1 MTDQRS
7 HEDESAQMDRKDIS
21 GTIDVLSAPT
31 EPNQTEE
38 LSASPKFLS
47 EKSEKNRFNLAG
59 AFHLLRLSDLAQELG
74 AEPVAEEARELAA
87 RVSEGR
93 FYVACVGQ
101 FKRGKS
107 TLLNALVGHEVVPTG
122 FVPVTAVPTVIRF
135 GDEPHA
141 RVRMR
146 DGVWRD
152 VAMTDLKEYVTEELN
167 PENKKVVDGAE
178 VFVPSPL
185 LSSGM
190 CFVDTPGLGSVFTG
204 NTATTQAFI
213 PHIDAA
219 LVVVGA
225 DPPIAGEELALVE
238 EVGRQVQDLILVINK
253 ADRTTD
259 PERAAAVKFTREILE
274 KRLRRP
280 MGEVFEVSAAE
291 RMDNRG
297 PLRDWEKLLGSLYHL
312 VEDSGRSLVRTA
324 CDRGLQRLSEQLLAI
339 ISEDRDALL
348 RPVEES
354 ERRIDLMRETISE
367 AERSM
372 HELDYLFMAE
382 LHRISDLFGERH
394 KRFFQSAWA
403 ESETEFGQALPSL
416 LLGFGPRYRRRVMH
430 LAQEI
435 SRREVM
441 PWLKPEQEEGECQ
454 YRAVA
459 ARFVEMGNNFLKKL
473 AGAGLSELTRMPH
486 ALDPEKG
493 FRVRSSF
500 IFEDFIG
507 TAQPPSP
514 LRWLADVFLPLV
526 GARKVITNEAR
537 EFLRHLLEINSARVQ
552 NDVLNRI
559 QDSRGRLE
567 AEIRKLL
574 HEISRI
580 AEQALDRARK
590 VKEEGTPAVQSA
602 IERLNGLE
610 RDVSALV

>member
-1 MTDQRS
+1 METMAQLTTDRWA
-7 HEDESAQMDRKDIS
+7 ENLVPMD
-21 GTIDVLSAPT
+21 G
-31 EPNQTEE
+31 
-38 LSASPKFLS
+38 AS
-47 EKSEKNRFNLAG
+47 
-59 AFHLLRLSDLAQELG
+59 RLSGLGRLAQELG
-74 AEPVAEEARELAA
+74 AESVAEEASELAE
-87 RVSEGR
+87 RISEGR

-107 TLLNALVGHEVVPTG
+107 TLLNALVGHAVVPTG
-122 FVPVTAVPTVIRF
+122 FVPVTAVTTVIRF
-135 GDEPHA
+135 GDELHA

-146 DGVWRD
+146 DGSWQD
-152 VAMTDLKEYVTEELN
+152 IGMSDLKEYVTEELN
-167 PENKKVVDGAE
+167 PENKRGVDGAE
-178 VFVPSPL
+178 VFVPSQL

-190 CFVDTPGLGSVFTG
+190 CFVDTPGLGSVFTR

-238 EVGRQVQDLILVINK
+238 SIGTQVQDLILVINK
-253 ADRTTD
+253 ADRTSD
-259 PERAAAVKFTREILE
+259 LERAAAAKFTREVLE
-274 KRLRRP
+274 KRLHRP

-291 RMDNRG
+291 RLQKQG
-297 PLRDWEKLLGSLYHL
+297 PLRDWEKLLASLHDL
-312 VEDSGRSLVRTA
+312 LEDSGRNLVRAA
-324 CDRGLQRLSEQLLAI
+324 CDRGLLRLSEQLLAI
-339 ISEDRDALL
+339 ISEDREALL
-348 RPVEES
+348 RPIEES
-354 ERRIDLMRETISE
+354 ERRIELMKETIND
-367 AERSM
+367 AERSIR
-372 HELDYLFMAE
+372 ELSFLFMAE
-382 LHRISDLFGERH
+382 QHRISDLFGDRH
-394 KRFFQSAWA
+394 KKFFSSAWND
-403 ESETEFGQALPSL
+403 SELEFNRDLTSVPR
-416 LLGFGPRYRRRVMH
+416 GFGPHYRRRVMH
-430 LAQEI
+430 LAQKI
-435 SRREVM
+435 SRCKVM
-441 PWLKPEQEEGECQ
+441 PWLKPEQEEGERQ

-459 ARFVEMGNNFLKKL
+459 TRFVEMGNNFLKKL

-486 ALDPEKG
+486 ALDPEEG
-493 FRVRSSF
+493 LRVRSRF
-500 IFEDFIG
+500 VFEDFIG

-574 HEISRI
+574 HEVSRI

-602 IERLNGLE
+602 IERLSRLE
-610 RDVSALV
+610 RDVSALVKSRSAK

>member
-1 MTDQRS
+1 MQEQNGSLTVQAYDSFSTETPVPTDGSSR
-7 HEDESAQMDRKDIS
+7 
-21 GTIDVLSAPT
+21 
-31 EPNQTEE
+31 
-38 LSASPKFLS
+38 
-47 EKSEKNRFNLAG
+47 
-59 AFHLLRLSDLAQELG
+59 LLRLGRLAQELG
-74 AEPVAEEARELAA
+74 TEPVAEEARELAA

-107 TLLNALVGHEVVPTG
+107 TLLNALVGYEVVPTG
-122 FVPVTAVPTVIRF
+122 FIPVTAVPTVIRF
-135 GDEPHA
+135 GDARHA

-146 DGVWRD
+146 DGMWRD
-152 VAMTDLKEYVTEELN
+152 IAMAELKEYVTEELN
-167 PENKKVVDGAE
+167 PENKKAVDGAE

-190 CFVDTPGLGSVFTG
+190 CLVDTPGLGSVFTG

-238 EVGRQVQDLILVINK
+238 SIGTQVQELILVINK

-259 PERAAAVKFTREILE
+259 PERAAAAKFTREILE
-274 KRLRRP
+274 KRLHRP

-291 RMDNRG
+291 RMEDRG
-297 PLRDWEKLLGSLYHL
+297 PLRDWEKLLASLHCL
-312 VEDSGRSLVRTA
+312 VEDSGRNLVRAA

-348 RPVEES
+348 RPIEES
-354 ERRIDLMRETISE
+354 ERRIELMKETVSE
-367 AERSM
+367 AARSM
-372 HELDYLFMAE
+372 RELDYLFMAE

-394 KRFFQSAWA
+394 KRFFHSAWT
-403 ESETEFGQALPSL
+403 ESETEFSKELPSVP
-416 LLGFGPRYRRRVMH
+416 LGFGPNYRRRVMH

-435 SRREVM
+435 SRRKVT
-441 PWLKPEQEEGECQ
+441 PWLKPEQEEGERQ
-454 YRAVA
+454 YRAA
-459 ARFVEMGNNFLKKL
+459 ALRFVEMGNSFLKKL
-473 AGAGLSELTRMPH
+473 ADAGLNELTRMPH

-514 LRWLADVFLPLV
+514 LRWLADVLLPLV
-526 GARKVITNEAR
+526 GARKAITNEAR

-574 HEISRI
+574 YEISRI

-590 VKEEGTPAVQSA
+590 VKEEGAPAVQSA
-602 IERLNGLE
+602 VERLNRLE
-610 RDVSALV
+610 REVSALVVL

>member
-1 MTDQRS
+1 METMAHLTTDRWA
-7 HEDESAQMDRKDIS
+7 ENLVPMD
-21 GTIDVLSAPT
+21 G
-31 EPNQTEE
+31 
-38 LSASPKFLS
+38 AS
-47 EKSEKNRFNLAG
+47 
-59 AFHLLRLSDLAQELG
+59 RLSGLGRLAQELG
-74 AEPVAEEARELAA
+74 AESVAEEASELAE

-107 TLLNALVGHEVVPTG
+107 TLLNALVGHAVVPTG

-135 GDEPHA
+135 GDELHA

-146 DGVWRD
+146 DGSWQD
-152 VAMTDLKEYVTEELN
+152 IGMSDLKEYVTEELN
-167 PENKKVVDGAE
+167 PENKRGVDGAE
-178 VFVPSPL
+178 VFVPSQL

-238 EVGRQVQDLILVINK
+238 SIGTQVQDLILVINK
-253 ADRTTD
+253 ADRTSD
-259 PERAAAVKFTREILE
+259 PERAAAAKFTREVLE
-274 KRLRRP
+274 KRLHRP
-280 MGEVFEVSAAE
+280 MGNVFEVSAAE
-291 RMDNRG
+291 RLEKQG
-297 PLRDWEKLLGSLYHL
+297 PLRDWEELLASLHDL
-312 VEDSGRSLVRTA
+312 VEDSGRNLVRAA
-324 CDRGLQRLSEQLLAI
+324 CDRGLLRLSEQLLAI
-339 ISEDRDALL
+339 ISEDREALL
-348 RPVEES
+348 RPIEES
-354 ERRIDLMRETISE
+354 ERRIELLKETIND

-372 HELDYLFMAE
+372 RELSFLFMAE
-382 LHRISDLFGERH
+382 QHRISDLFGDRH
-394 KRFFQSAWA
+394 KKFFSSAWND
-403 ESETEFGQALPSL
+403 SELEFSRDLTSVP
-416 LLGFGPRYRRRVMH
+416 LGFGPHFRRRVMH
-430 LAQEI
+430 LAQKI
-435 SRREVM
+435 SRCKVM
-441 PWLKPEQEEGECQ
+441 PWLKPEQEEGERQ

-459 ARFVEMGNNFLKKL
+459 TRFVEMGNNFLKKL

-486 ALDPEKG
+486 ALDPERG
-493 FRVRSSF
+493 LRVRSRF
-500 IFEDFIG
+500 VFEDFIG

-574 HEISRI
+574 HEVSRI

-602 IERLNGLE
+602 IGRLNRIE
-610 RDVSALV
+610 KDVSALV

>member
-1 MTDQRS
+1 MQDCGNLPTGTPVS
-7 HEDESAQMDRKDIS
+7 MD
-21 GTIDVLSAPT
+21 
-31 EPNQTEE
+31 
-38 LSASPKFLS
+38 
-47 EKSEKNRFNLAG
+47 G
-59 AFHLLRLSDLAQELG
+59 AIRLLRLGRLAQELG
-74 AEPVAEEARELAA
+74 AEPVAEEASELAA

-107 TLLNALVGHEVVPTG
+107 TLLNALIGRAVVPTG

-135 GDEPHA
+135 GDQLHA

-146 DGVWRD
+146 DGSWQD
-152 VAMTDLKEYVTEELN
+152 VSMPDLKEYVTEELN
-167 PENKKVVDGAE
+167 PENKKAVEGAE

-204 NTATTQAFI
+204 NTATTQAFV

-225 DPPIAGEELALVE
+225 DPPIAGEELSLVE
-238 EVGRQVQDLILVINK
+238 AVGKQVQDLILVINK

-291 RMDNRG
+291 RMENRG
-297 PLRDWEKLLGSLYHL
+297 PLRHWKELLASLQHL
-312 VEDSGRSLVRTA
+312 VEDSGRNLVRAA

-339 ISEDRDALL
+339 INEDREALQ
-348 RPVEES
+348 RPIEES
-354 ERRIDLMRETISE
+354 ERRIGLMKETINE

-372 HELDYLFMAE
+372 RELSFLFMAE
-382 LHRISDLFGERH
+382 QQRISDLFVERH
-394 KRFFQSAWA
+394 KRFVRSAWM
-403 ESETEFGQALPSL
+403 ESETEFGQAPASVP
-416 LLGFGPRYRRRVMH
+416 LGFGPQYRRRVMH

-435 SRREVM
+435 SRRKVM
-441 PWLKPEQEEGECQ
+441 PWLKPEQEEGERQ
-454 YRAVA
+454 YRAA
-459 ARFVEMGNNFLKKL
+459 ALRFVEMGNNFLTKL

-493 FRVRSSF
+493 LRVRSRF

-514 LRWLADVFLPLV
+514 LRWLADMFLPLV
-526 GARKVITNEAR
+526 GGRKLITSEAR
-537 EFLRHLLEINSARVQ
+537 EFLQHLLEVNSARVQ
-552 NDVLNRI
+552 NDVINRI
-559 QDSRGRLE
+559 QESRDRLE
-567 AEIRKLL
+567 VEIRKLL

-602 IERLNGLE
+602 IERLNQLE
-610 RDVSALV
+610 RDVSALA

>member
-1 MTDQRS
+1 ML
-7 HEDESAQMDRKDIS
+7 EYESSLTVQDCGS
-21 GTIDVLSAPT
+21 LPT
-31 EPNQTEE
+31 EPSVSMDGT
-38 LSASPKFLS
+38 S
-47 EKSEKNRFNLAG
+47 R
-59 AFHLLRLSDLAQELG
+59 LLRLSDLAQELA

-87 RVSEGR
+87 RVAEGR

-107 TLLNALVGHEVVPTG
+107 TLLNALVGHDVVPTG

-135 GDEPHA
+135 GDKPHA
-141 RVRMR
+141 RIRMR
-146 DGVWRD
+146 DGSWQD
-152 VAMTDLKEYVTEELN
+152 VAMPDLKEYVTEELN
-167 PENKKVVDGAE
+167 PENMKGVDGAE

-190 CFVDTPGLGSVFTG
+190 CFVDTPGLGSVWTG

-219 LVVVGA
+219 LVVIGA
-225 DPPIAGEELALVE
+225 DPPIAGEELTLVE
-238 EVGRQVQDLILVINK
+238 AVGKQVQDLILVINK
-253 ADRTTD
+253 ADRTSD
-259 PERAAAVKFTREILE
+259 PERAAAAKFTREILE
-274 KRLRRP
+274 KRLHRP

-291 RMDNRG
+291 RAENRG
-297 PLRDWEKLLGSLYHL
+297 PLRDWEKLLASFHHL
-312 VEDSGRSLVRTA
+312 VEDSGRNLVRAA
-324 CDRGLQRLSEQLLAI
+324 CDRGLQRLSEQVLAI
-339 ISEDRDALL
+339 IQEDRDALR
-348 RPVEES
+348 RPIEES
-354 ERRIDLMRETISE
+354 ERRIELMRETINE

-372 HELDYLFMAE
+372 RELDYLFMAE
-382 LHRISDLFGERH
+382 LHRISDLFGDRH
-394 KRFFQSAWA
+394 KQFFASAWT
-403 ESETEFGQALPSL
+403 ESETEFGEELPSVP
-416 LLGFGPRYRRRVMH
+416 LGFGPHYRRRVMH

-435 SRREVM
+435 SRRRVM
-441 PWLKPEQEEGECQ
+441 PWLKPEQQEGERQ

-459 ARFVEMGNNFLKKL
+459 LRFVEMGNSFLKKL
-473 AGAGLSELTRMPH
+473 VDAGLSELTRMPH

-493 FRVRSSF
+493 FRIRSRF

-537 EFLRHLLEINSARVQ
+537 EFLKHLLEINSARVQ

-559 QDSRGRLE
+559 QESRDRLQV
-567 AEIRKLL
+567 EIRKLL

-602 IERLNGLE
+602 IERLNRLE

>member
-1 MTDQRS
+1 MQ
-7 HEDESAQMDRKDIS
+7 ECNGSATVQDYGSLLAETSVSMDGASR
-21 GTIDVLSAPT
+21 LLQLA
-31 EPNQTEE
+31 E
-38 LSASPKFLS
+38 LAL
-47 EKSEKNRFNLAG
+47 
-59 AFHLLRLSDLAQELG
+59 ELVS
-74 AEPVAEEARELAA
+74 EPVVKEARELAA
-87 RVSEGR
+87 RISEGR
-93 FYVACVGQ
+93 FYVVCVGQ

-135 GDEPHA
+135 GAEPHA
-141 RVRMR
+141 RVRVR
-146 DGVWRD
+146 GGAWLD
-152 VAMTDLKEYVTEELN
+152 VAMIDLKEYVTEELN
-167 PENKKVVDGAE
+167 PENKKAVEGAE

-238 EVGRQVQDLILVINK
+238 AIGKQVQDLILVINK
-253 ADRTTD
+253 ADRTSD
-259 PERAAAVKFTREILE
+259 AERAAAAKFTREILE
-274 KRLRRP
+274 KRLHRP

-291 RMDNRG
+291 RMESRG
-297 PLRDWEKLLGSLYHL
+297 PLRDWEQLLASLHHL
-312 VEDSGRSLVRTA
+312 VEDSGRNLVRAA
-324 CDRGLQRLSEQLLAI
+324 CDRGLQRLSEQLLVI
-339 ISEDRDALL
+339 IDEDRDALQ
-348 RPVEES
+348 RPIEES
-354 ERRIDLMRETISE
+354 ERRIELMKETINE

-372 HELDYLFMAE
+372 RELDYLFMAE

-394 KRFFQSAWA
+394 RRFFRSAWT
-403 ESETEFGQALPSL
+403 ESETEFGKELPSVP
-416 LLGFGPRYRRRVMH
+416 LGFGPRYRRRVMH

-435 SRREVM
+435 SSRKVM
-441 PWLKPEQEEGECQ
+441 PWLKPEQEEGERQ

-459 ARFVEMGNNFLKKL
+459 LRFVEMGNNFLIQL

-493 FRVRSSF
+493 LRVRSRF

-507 TAQPPSP
+507 TAQPTSP
-514 LRWLADVFLPLV
+514 LRWLADIILPLV

-537 EFLRHLLEINSARVQ
+537 EFLRHLLEVNSARVQ

-559 QDSRGRLE
+559 QDGRGRLE

-590 VKEEGTPAVQSA
+590 VKEEGSPAIESA
-602 IERLNGLE
+602 IERLDRLE
-610 RDVSALV
+610 QEVSALV

>member
-1 MTDQRS
+1 MMSDLSIMQDYASLPAETFTN
-7 HEDESAQMDRKDIS
+7 MD
-21 GTIDVLSAPT
+21 G
-31 EPNQTEE
+31 
-38 LSASPKFLS
+38 AS
-47 EKSEKNRFNLAG
+47 R
-59 AFHLLRLSDLAQELG
+59 LLRLADLAQALG
-74 AEPVAEEARELAA
+74 AEPVADEARELAA

-122 FVPVTAVPTVIRF
+122 YVPVTAVPTVIRF
-135 GDEPHA
+135 GEVLHA
-141 RVRMR
+141 RIRMG
-146 DGVWRD
+146 DGSWRD
-152 VAMTDLKEYVTEELN
+152 VAMSDLKEYVTEELN
-167 PENKKVVDGAE
+167 PENKKEVDGAE

-238 EVGRQVQDLILVINK
+238 AVGKQVQDLILVINK
-253 ADRTTD
+253 ADRTSD
-259 PERAAAVKFTREILE
+259 PERTAAAKFTCDVLE
-274 KRLRRP
+274 RRLHRP
-280 MGEVFEVSAAE
+280 IGDVFEVSASE
-291 RMDNRG
+291 RMENRG
-297 PLRDWEKLLGSLYHL
+297 PLRDWEKLLASLHL
-312 VEDSGRSLVRTA
+312 LIDDSGRNLVRAA

-354 ERRIDLMRETISE
+354 ERRIELMRETISD
-367 AERSM
+367 AERSLR
-372 HELDYLFMAE
+372 ELSFLFMAE
-382 LHRISDLFGERH
+382 QHRISDFFVDR
-394 KRFFQSAWA
+394 RNQFFQLAWE
-403 ESETEFGQALPSL
+403 ESEKEFRQELQSVPR
-416 LLGFGPRYRRRVMH
+416 GFGPHYRHRVMH
-430 LAQEI
+430 LSIEI
-435 SRREVM
+435 SQRKVM
-441 PWLKPEQEEGECQ
+441 PWLKPEQGEGERQ

-459 ARFVEMGNNFLKKL
+459 LRFVEMGNSFLKKL
-473 AGAGLSELTRMPH
+473 EGTGLSELARMPH
-486 ALDPEKG
+486 ALDPENG

-500 IFEDFIG
+500 SFEKFLG
-507 TAQPPSP
+507 TADPPSP
-514 LRWLADVFLPLV
+514 LRWLADVFLALM

-537 EFLRHLLEINSARVQ
+537 EFLRHLLDTNSSRVQ

-574 HEISRI
+574 HEVSRI

-590 VKEEGTPAVQSA
+590 VKEEGAPAVQSA
-602 IERLNGLE
+602 IDRLDRLE

>member
-1 MTDQRS
+1 METMAHLTTDRWA
-7 HEDESAQMDRKDIS
+7 ENLVPMD
-21 GTIDVLSAPT
+21 G
-31 EPNQTEE
+31 
-38 LSASPKFLS
+38 AS
-47 EKSEKNRFNLAG
+47 
-59 AFHLLRLSDLAQELG
+59 RLSGLGRLAQELG
-74 AEPVAEEARELAA
+74 AESVAEEASELAE

-107 TLLNALVGHEVVPTG
+107 TLLNALVGHAVVPTG

-135 GDEPHA
+135 GDELHA

-146 DGVWRD
+146 DGSWQD
-152 VAMTDLKEYVTEELN
+152 IGMSDLKEYVTEELN
-167 PENKKVVDGAE
+167 PENKRGVDGAE
-178 VFVPSPL
+178 VFVPSQL

-238 EVGRQVQDLILVINK
+238 SIGTQVQDLILVINK
-253 ADRTTD
+253 ADRTSD
-259 PERAAAVKFTREILE
+259 PERAAAAKFTREVLE
-274 KRLRRP
+274 KRLHRP
-280 MGEVFEVSAAE
+280 MGNVFEVSAAE
-291 RMDNRG
+291 RLEKQG
-297 PLRDWEKLLGSLYHL
+297 PLRDWEELLASLHDL
-312 VEDSGRSLVRTA
+312 VEDSGRNLVRAA
-324 CDRGLQRLSEQLLAI
+324 CDRGLLRLSEQLLAI
-339 ISEDRDALL
+339 ISEDREALL
-348 RPVEES
+348 RPIEES
-354 ERRIDLMRETISE
+354 ERRIELMKETIND
-367 AERSM
+367 AERSIR
-372 HELDYLFMAE
+372 ELSFLFMAE
-382 LHRISDLFGERH
+382 QHRISDLFGDRH
-394 KRFFQSAWA
+394 KKFFSSAWND
-403 ESETEFGQALPSL
+403 SELEFNRDLTSVP
-416 LLGFGPRYRRRVMH
+416 LGFGPHFRRRVMH
-430 LAQEI
+430 LAQKI
-435 SRREVM
+435 SRCKVM
-441 PWLKPEQEEGECQ
+441 PWLKPEQEEGERQ

-459 ARFVEMGNNFLKKL
+459 TRFVEMGNNFLKKL

-486 ALDPEKG
+486 ALDPESG
-493 FRVRSSF
+493 LRVRSRF
-500 IFEDFIG
+500 VFEDFIG

-590 VKEEGTPAVQSA
+590 IKEEGTPAVQSA
-602 IERLNGLE
+602 IERLDRLE
-610 RDVSALV
+610 RDVSELA